1 MNQTYQINQTY
12 QWSLNEIVQVYKEI
26 KKLRLMLITVL
37 IGTRRHLYSKNW
49 ENVTAPTRT

>member
-37 IGTRRHLYSKNW
+37 IGTRRHLYSKN
-49 ENVTAPTRT
+49 